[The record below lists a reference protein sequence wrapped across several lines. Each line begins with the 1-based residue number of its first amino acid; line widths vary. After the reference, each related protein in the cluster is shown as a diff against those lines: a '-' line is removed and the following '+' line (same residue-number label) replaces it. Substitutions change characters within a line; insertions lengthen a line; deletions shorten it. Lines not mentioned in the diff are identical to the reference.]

1 MSTAEP
7 NGENKR
13 LSRRAIAAAAT
24 REEILRAARRLF
36 AERGYAATSVV
47 EIARA
52 AGVSVPTI
60 YASVGTKAEVVMA
73 LVDLAGK
80 EAGASRALAEVDRQT
95 EPARLIH
102 LGVRVNRLLE
112 ERGGEVREGLRSA
125 AYSNP
130 AISAALAE
138 GERRHRAGA
147 RRIAKRLAEL
157 NALRGGLEVNGATDA
172 IALLTDAEC
181 FARLRRYS
189 WTFARAEAWI
199 DAALCRLLLRR

>member
-7 NGENKR
+7 NGETKR

-36 AERGYAATSVV
+36 VEHGYAGTSVV

-60 YASVGTKAEVVMA
+60 YASVGKKAEVVMA

-80 EAGASRALAEVDRQT
+80 EAGAGRALAEVDRET

-125 AYSNP
+125 AYGNA
-130 AISAALAE
+130 AIRAALAE

-181 FARLRRYS
+181 FARLRRYG